1 MDFIIMIGSTR
12 HVLPVNP
19 GSIKFT
25 SEAGNERIDIVKTG
39 EATMLG
45 TKRIS
50 NLSFESFFPLEYSAP
65 FINKKAVKTTPEDWV
80 KRIKDSML
88 KPIRFIVTTTKINS
102 LYTIESF
109 THEIFDGRI
118 EYTLELSEYVENKA
132 KYLPPP
138 KPTPKPPEPVRPAPT
153 PILTVGATVVVNGR
167 LHRDSYGSGP
177 GQTEVNATRKIHKI
191 VDKPQSNQKWPIHIT
206 TLDGAWRGWVTRESV
221 KRV

>member
-1 MDFIIMIGSTR
+1 M
-12 HVLPVNP
+12 
-19 GSIKFT
+19 
-25 SEAGNERIDIVKTG
+25 
-39 EATMLG
+39 
-45 TKRIS
+45 
-50 NLSFESFFPLEYSAP
+50 
-65 FINKKAVKTTPEDWV
+65 

-153 PILTVGATVVVNGR
+153 QTLTVGATVVVNGR
-167 LHRDSYGSGP
+167 LHRDSYGIGP

-191 VDKPQSNQKWPIHIT
+191 VDKPQSNQKWPIHIM
-206 TLDGAWRGWVTRESV
+206 TLDGAWRRWVTRESV